1 MKHEISTIPR
11 EKEEGQPT
19 TIPTSGEVLEDGSF
33 LELVREPP
41 GSDKVSLLHWK
52 SGQATVAQEHVLGS
66 RAYVASENAEF
77 LRQLPGKPLPY
88 ASTEELF
95 QEVVDFLS
103 GFVTVW
109 DNDKLLLAHFCF
121 ASYFYDCVSMSPFLL
136 LCGPSSVD
144 GVSVLQVLACVC
156 RHPVLLAKATV
167 SSLPHEL
174 SPTRL
179 ICQPNANLESWL
191 PALLF
196 PGLGFVDRG
205 LRRMRGATA
214 VFVGCEKLTTPFAD
228 ACLSVSLPPQL
239 MSFSIQDEEHQDV
252 PVQKLRNQLL
262 RYRLENFSR
271 VRAAGLDASHFRGS
285 TRELVRTLG
294 TCIVDAPAIQDR
306 LVALLEPR
314 EDASRIE
321 SATSFRAV
329 IIEALIAACHEQ
341 KPSIYV
347 GEITELA
354 NGILTRNEETVIL
367 RPKQVGAIL
376 KHLGLSTT
384 RLDSQ
389 GRGIYLLG
397 LGCSRI
403 HRLAEAYGVPAI
415 REGLPGCPHCHPS

>member
-1 MKHEISTIPR
+1 MWLFWV
-11 EKEEGQPT
+11 PT
-19 TIPTSGEVLEDGSF
+19 RSGLPFQEATLAIKLADGVDIGDEVIVAGDWSGELDLQV
-33 LELVREPP
+33 
-41 GSDKVSLLHWK
+41 
-52 SGQATVAQEHVLGS
+52 ATRLSNPDA
-66 RAYVASENAEF
+66 
-77 LRQLPGKPLPY
+77 
-88 ASTEELF
+88 
-95 QEVVDFLS
+95 VVDFFS
-103 GFVTVW
+103 GFVTVS
-109 DNDKLLLAHFCF
+109 DNDKVLLAHFCF
-121 ASYFYDCVSMSPFLL
+121 ASYFYDCLRMSPFLL
-136 LCGPSSVD
+136 LSAPSSVD

-205 LRRMRGATA
+205 LRHMRGATA
-214 VFVGCEKLTTPFAD
+214 VFVGWEQMTTPFAD

-239 MSFSIQDEEHQDV
+239 TSFSTRDEEHQEV
-252 PVQKLRNQLL
+252 SVQKLQNQLL

-271 VRAAGLDASHFRGS
+271 VRAAALNAPHFRGS
-285 TRELVRTLG
+285 TRELACTLG
-294 TCIVDAPAIQDR
+294 RCIVDAPAIQER
-306 LVALLEPR
+306 LFALLQPR
-314 EDASRIE
+314 DDASRIE
-321 SATSFRAV
+321 SATGLRAV

-341 KPSIYV
+341 KSSIHV

-367 RPKQVGAIL
+367 RAKQVGSIL

-397 LGCSRI
+397 PGCSLI
-403 HRLAEAYGVPAI
+403 HRLAQAYSVPAI